1 MICLIF
7 EVNDY
12 DGSCDICSALVLCSR
27 REFASLREVL
37 SYLKMND
44 LHDTFGGA
52 HFDFEITDSEA
63 RMIES
68 VISLRLCHEVKY
80 QDLYVRQKSG
90 RKYTVEVNATGQV
103 INFVLMFLEP

>member
-1 MICLIF
+1 MTQSGICLDF
-7 EVNDY
+7 SEVNDY
-12 DGSCDICSALVLCSR
+12 DRSCNIYFALVLHSWR
-27 REFASLREVL
+27 KFSSLREVL

-63 RMIES
+63 TMIES

-80 QDLYVRQKSG
+80 QDLYVRL
-90 RKYTVEVNATGQV
+90 
-103 INFVLMFLEP
+103 LMHLDP